1 LIVDP
6 KEAGWLDT
14 YKLLIGAIVPR
25 PIAFVSTL
33 SPEGIPNLAPFSFFT
48 GVSANPPVICF
59 CPMRRRGP
67 LPRKDT
73 LHNITVTREFVVNIV
88 SEEFAQQMNITSAE
102 FPPEVDEFEAA
113 GLTPIPSDLV
123 KPPRVKESHVH
134 MECKLYLLVEL
145 GGEDGSGN
153 LVLGEVLRFHID
165 DQYFHDF
172 KIDPAKLRAI
182 GRMGGATYTRT
193 TDRFDLS
200 RPK

>member
-25 PIAFVSTL
+25 PIAFVSTR

-59 CPMRRRGP
+59 CPMRRRGLIP
-67 LPRKDT
+67 EKDT
-73 LHNITVTREFVVNIV
+73 LYNITVTREFVVNIV
-88 SEEFAQQMNITSAE
+88 SEEFADKMNITSAE
-102 FPPEVDEFEAA
+102 FPPEVDEFQAA

-134 MECKLYLLVEL
+134 MECKLYLLVEV
-145 GGEDGSGN
+145 GGMDGSGN
-153 LVLGEVLRFHID
+153 LVLGEVVRFHVD
-165 DQYFHDF
+165 DQYVDNF
-172 KIDPAKLRAI
+172 KIDPDQLRPI

-193 TDRFDLS
+193 TDRFDLV